1 MSNRYHP
8 YSFSNPTQ
16 RRRVQ
21 EQMLKT
27 LNNKPVAEFKATC
40 AVCLDTYK
48 MQSHN
53 ITDFLMSSN
62 CTHAFCYKCV
72 LNMYCNTMNI
82 PRATIDC
89 PMCKVNVTTWRSCF
103 PNAVVSC
110 KFIKKT
116 GDRVPPCQQFVEAVQ
131 FIKQRCAADADDDEP
146 AVSQNNKLIQ
156 QETERL
162 QKTVDKHKQEAERL
176 QEIVD
181 KHKQEAERLQETVN
195 KYKQEGERLQE
206 IINCQKRQH
215 DIAWS
220 SSCEQ
225 VLALQ
230 NKLIDL
236 QAQLDKSKTFTQ
248 TLADQNRTFVA
259 LFKVL
264 QNFVNHE
271 NQQHYENDENDE
283 HHGHYQL
290 EIKKNVAVNVEFNE
304 NARQKTN
311 LHEQFRS
318 RVYSTVADMMIEDRI
333 KSLQTHVFGIACLPC
348 SVNINVSLPF
358 DDE

>member
-1 MSNRYHP
+1 
-8 YSFSNPTQ
+8 
-16 RRRVQ
+16 
-21 EQMLKT
+21 MLKT
-27 LNNKPVAEFKATC
+27 FNNKPIAELKATC

-116 GDRVPPCQQFVEAVQ
+116 GDRVPPCQQFIEAVQ
-131 FIKQRCAADADDDEP
+131 LIEQRCAADADDDLKEP
-146 AVSQNNKLIQ
+146 AVLQGQLDAVQQKADRL
-156 QETERL
+156 QETVDKHKQEAERL

-176 QEIVD
+176 QEIID
-181 KHKQEAERLQETVN
+181 RQQ
-195 KYKQEGERLQE
+195 
-206 IINCQKRQH
+206 RQH

-225 VLALQ
+225 VAALQ

-236 QAQLDKSKTFTQ
+236 QAQLDKSEAFTQ
-248 TLADQNRTFVA
+248 TLADRNRTFA
-259 LFKVL
+259 AQL
-264 QNFVNHE
+264 QHAVDQFE
-271 NQQHYENDENDE
+271 R
-283 HHGHYQL
+283 
-290 EIKKNVAVNVEFNE
+290 KTVAVNVQFDE
-304 NARQKTN
+304 NARQRTS

-318 RVYSTVADMMIEDRI
+318 RVYSTIADMMIEDSI
-333 KSLQTHVFGIACLPC
+333 KSLQTHVFGVACLPC
-348 SVNINVSLPF
+348 FVNINVSLPF